1 VRDRTVPVA
10 GTAGGRHTR
19 SMRPWG
25 SLSFLFAPLMA
36 FLALGV
42 LALLLR
48 WAFSSGHSLVARR
61 PKAGLSTE
69 YGLLV
74 PIAQPSTVI
83 QAEVLRR
90 HLVSHG
96 IRATLAPAIDGP
108 TVLVWPQD
116 VAIAQEILRTDP
128 PATLR

>member
-1 VRDRTVPVA
+1 
-10 GTAGGRHTR
+10 
-19 SMRPWG
+19 M
-25 SLSFLFAPLMA
+25 SFLFAPLMA

-61 PKAGLSTE
+61 PRVGASTE

-74 PIAQPSTVI
+74 PVARPPTVV
-83 QAEVLRR
+83 QAEVVRR
-90 HLVSHG
+90 HLVARG
-96 IRATLAPAIDGP
+96 VRATLAPATDGP

-116 VAIAQEILRTDP
+116 ASLAREILRADP
-128 PATLR
+128 PPPGTAADHR